1 MIALVQLENVYKEY
15 GIGDRKVHAI
25 QGIDLEIR
33 EGEYVVILG
42 KSGSGKSTLLSLI
55 GGLEQ
60 PSSGEVKYKDK
71 NLSGLSEDELA
82 ILRRSEIGIIF
93 QHFFLMDAMTSLDNV
108 ELPLLIAGVPRAERR
123 EWALEILDMVD
134 LKHRAAHYPN
144 ELSGGERQRVG
155 IARAFVNKAALIIA
169 DEPTGDLDSKK
180 GEEII
185 DLMHDLLK
193 GGKQFPSLDWSPTI
207 IMVTHDVG
215 MLRNGMR
222 VITLSDGQIIQDKVF
237 TGSYEEFDPKGGPS
251 KIVGQTYGTD

>member
-1 MIALVQLENVYKEY
+1 MILIQLDNVHKEY
-15 GIGDRKVHAI
+15 GLGDSKVHAI
-25 QGIDLEIR
+25 QGINLQIN
-33 EGEYVVILG
+33 EGEFVAILG

-60 PSSGEVKYKDK
+60 PSSGDVIYKGK

-93 QHFFLMDAMTSLDNV
+93 QHFFLMDAMTALDNV
-108 ELPLLIAGVPRAERR
+108 ELPLLIAGLPRSERR
-123 EWALEILDMVD
+123 GWALETLDMVD

-155 IARAFVNKAALIIA
+155 IARAFVNKANLIIA

-215 MLRNGMR
+215 MLRQGMR
-222 VITLSDGQIIQDKVF
+222 VITISDGRIIQDKVF
-237 TGSYEEFDPKGGPS
+237 TGDYEEFDSHGGPS
-251 KIVGQTYGTD
+251 KILGQTYGTD

>member
-1 MIALVQLENVYKEY
+1 MSLIQIENVYKEY
-15 GIGDRKVHAI
+15 GIGDSKVHAI
-25 QGIDLEIR
+25 QGIDLEIS
-33 EGEYVVILG
+33 EGEFIVILG

-60 PSSGEVKYKDK
+60 PSSGEIIYKENK
-71 NLSGLSEDELA
+71 LSGMTEDELT

-93 QHFFLMDAMTSLDNV
+93 QHFFLMDAMTALDNV
-108 ELPLLIAGVPRAERR
+108 ELPLLIAGVPRADRR
-123 EWALEILDMVD
+123 EWALETLDMVS
-134 LKHRAAHYPN
+134 LKDRAAHYPN

-185 DLMHDLLK
+185 DLLHDLLK

-215 MLRNGMR
+215 MLRSGMR
-222 VITLSDGQIIQDKVF
+222 VITISDGRIIQDKAF
-237 TGSYEEFDPKGGPS
+237 TGNYEEFDPHGDPS
-251 KIVGQTYGTD
+251 KIVGQTYGTE

>member
-1 MIALVQLENVYKEY
+1 MTLIQLTNVVKEY
-15 GIGDRKVHAI
+15 GMGDSMVQAI
-25 QGIDLEIR
+25 RGIDLVIE
-33 EGEYVVILG
+33 EGEFVVILG
-42 KSGSGKSTLLSLI
+42 KSGSGKSTLLSLM

-60 PSSGEVKYKDK
+60 PSSGDVIYKDK
-71 NLSGLSEDELA
+71 KLSGLSEDELA

-93 QHFFLMDAMTSLDNV
+93 QHFFLMDAMTALDNV
-108 ELPLLIAGVPRAERR
+108 ELPLLIAGVPRSERR
-123 EWALEILDMVD
+123 EWALETLEMVD

-193 GGKQFPSLDWSPTI
+193 GGKEFPSLDWRPTI

-215 MLRNGMR
+215 MLRDGMR
-222 VITLSDGQIIQDKVF
+222 VITISDGQIIQDKVF
-237 TGSYEEFDPKGGPS
+237 TGNHEEFDPHGGPS
-251 KIVGQTYGTD
+251 RIIGQTYGTD

>member
-1 MIALVQLENVYKEY
+1 MVLIQLENVYKEY
-15 GIGDRKVHAI
+15 GMGDSKVHAI
-25 QGIDLEIR
+25 QGINLEINQ
-33 EGEYVVILG
+33 GEFVVILG
-42 KSGSGKSTLLSLI
+42 KSGSGKSTLLSLM

-60 PSSGEVKYKDK
+60 PSSGEVIYKQK
-71 NLSGLSEDELA
+71 KLSGYSEDELA

-93 QHFFLMDAMTSLDNV
+93 QHFFLMDAMTALDNV
-108 ELPLLIAGVPRAERR
+108 ELPLLIAGVPRSERR
-123 EWALEILDMVD
+123 EWALETLDMVD
-134 LKHRAAHYPN
+134 LKSRATHYPN

-185 DLMHDLLK
+185 DLLHDLLK

-215 MLRNGMR
+215 MLRDGMR
-222 VITLSDGQIIQDKVF
+222 VITISDGQIIQDRKF
-237 TGSYEEFDPKGGPS
+237 TGNYQEFDPHGGPS
-251 KIVGQTYGTD
+251 KIVGQTYGTG